1 MRAHVRHWAA
11 RGVRVRVRACARA
24 GPQTRRHTARA
35 QHLVFQRPR
44 RLHAPVGVGV
54 RGGDAVG
61 VPHAQMPQA
70 LPWTARAGGGV
81 SVRRH
86 CVRRHCGPHPRR
98 QENPARRAARSTI
111 ANRLENAY
119 RSENRRPPLPTSTP
133 ADPARQRRGSPS
145 RSTLRQTP
153 TRSRMRGSGVEH
165 RAT

>member
-86 CVRRHCGPHPRR
+86 CVRRHCGPHHHGGRR
-98 QENPARRAARSTI
+98 TPPAARRVQRSRIVWRTRIARRTG
-111 ANRLENAY
+111 ARPCLHRRLLTLHVNAVG
-119 RSENRRPPLPTSTP
+119 RRPGRHCARRPL
-133 ADPARQRRGSPS
+133 
-145 RSTLRQTP
+145 
-153 TRSRMRGSGVEH
+153 GVE
-165 RAT
+165 